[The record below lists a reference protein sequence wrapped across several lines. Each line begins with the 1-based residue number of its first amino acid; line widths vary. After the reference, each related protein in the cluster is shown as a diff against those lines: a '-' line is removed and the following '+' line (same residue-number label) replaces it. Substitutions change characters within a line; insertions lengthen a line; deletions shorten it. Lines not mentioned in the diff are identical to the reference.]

1 VSAIDNYYFVSG
13 DLLPVFSF
21 KFRKEDAEGNITN
34 DALSNYTAI
43 KLRMRREDGVLIVVD
58 HTVDDD
64 AAGEGHFAWSAGDL
78 ATGTHKAEIVR
89 STATGDETLPSD
101 QPMTFDV
108 RDTV

>member
-1 VSAIDNYYFVSG
+1 MSSIPNYHLVAG

-21 KFRKEDAEGNITN
+21 KFRREDEDGNITN

-43 KLRMRREDGVLIVVD
+43 KLRMRREDGQLVVID

-78 ATGTHKAEIVR
+78 ASGVHRAEIVR
-89 STATGDETLPSD
+89 TTAVGDETLPSD
-101 QPMTFDV
+101 QPMIFDV
-108 RDTV
+108 RETV